1 LWQTNENL
9 MQTWCLFQPDN
20 KDTEED
26 KGKGSG
32 TAAADVTSSEMSRKL
47 KEYFKSKVGLEKCFT
62 LISLCVWGLFDYFK
76 LLKLL
81 KVNENDKF

>member
-1 LWQTNENL
+1 MLSYTLNCPWKPNASL
-9 MQTWCLFQPDN
+9 VFMFQPDN

-47 KEYFKSKVGLEKCFT
+47 KEYFKSKVGLEECLTWFT
-62 LISLCVWGLFDYFK
+62 LFFYVCEVCLIISNIYKC
-76 LLKLL
+76 
-81 KVNENDKF
+81 